1 MSNMELARRWI
12 LNKVMLMG
20 RICKDLEIKIVGNQ
34 MSFLSFTVAVNQKYT
49 KPGEEKKTDFL
60 NCKAFSKTAEN
71 IAKFFRKGS
80 LIIVSG
86 RIQTGSYEK
95 DGQKIYTT
103 DIMVD
108 EFEFTGEKKDESHQ
122 VTVSTTGYR
131 HELSVSVE
139 PDLSGDDELPF

>member
-1 MSNMELARRWI
+1 M
-12 LNKVMLMG
+12 NKVMLMG
-20 RICKDLEIKIVGNQ
+20 RICKDLEVKIVGNQ

-108 EFEFTGEKKDESHQ
+108 EFEFTGEKKDETRGYQ
-122 VTVSTTGYR
+122 V
-131 HELSVSVE
+131 EPSVSVE
-139 PDLSGDDELPF
+139 PDLSVESENFELPF

>member
-1 MSNMELARRWI
+1 M
-12 LNKVMLMG
+12 NKVMLMG
-20 RICKDLEIKIVGNQ
+20 RICKDLEVKIVGNQ

-108 EFEFTGEKKDESHQ
+108 EFEFTGEKKDETRGYQ
-122 VTVSTTGYR
+122 V
-131 HELSVSVE
+131 EPSVSVE
-139 PDLSGDDELPF
+139 PDLSVESVDFELPF

>member
-1 MSNMELARRWI
+1 M
-12 LNKVMLMG
+12 NKVMIMG
-20 RICKDLEIKIVGNQ
+20 RICKDLEVKIVGNQ
-34 MSFLSFTVAVNQKYT
+34 MSFLSFTVAVNQKFA
-49 KPGEEKKTDFL
+49 KQGEEKKTDFL

-108 EFEFTGEKKDESHQ
+108 EFEFTGEKKDETHKVIGSA
-122 VTVSTTGYR
+122 TGYTF
-131 HELSVSVE
+131 EPSVSVE